1 MSASG
6 IFSHPDR
13 YLEQHLS
20 NVIEIGLKFFD
31 EIFSDEILKDIFT
44 IIAFSHDIGKTTKF
58 FQEYIT
64 KKDRNLKS
72 KKETKHSLLG
82 AVVSLHLTDRYLKSK
97 CIDNKF
103 LLALSFIIPKRHHS
117 NLKEFLYEFIIED
130 EEKNILKKQIESID
144 KEKFNHFL
152 ELLRIEKK
160 EIVSFDFNDINLE
173 EIEIKL
179 LEIKRYIRKLEKDS
193 TLDYFIDTA
202 IFYSLLLDAD
212 KSDVGIKTDKS
223 ILFKNIDI
231 NPKIVDQ
238 YVSKLKNTENDLHN
252 LRYQAYKEVSEKEI
266 NLNEKIYTITLPTGI
281 GKTLISLKVALNI
294 ADRFKKEK
302 GKNLKIIYCLPFLSV
317 IEQNY
322 KVIENLL
329 KESMSLDNSI
339 LMKYHHLTG
348 FNYKGEDDEFDYDT
362 SRILIEGFN
371 SKIITT
377 TFIQFFYSF
386 IGNKNKMLR
395 KFHKFTNSI
404 VILDEIQSIPHHF
417 WLLIKETL
425 YKMAERFN
433 FYVILSTATQP
444 MIFDNHVELADYQK
458 YFKALNRYNIHI
470 NKTPQTLQEFYKSV
484 KIEDD
489 KFYLFIMN
497 TVNSAKELYNLLKN
511 EYKDEILFLS
521 THIVPKQRLERINQI
536 KEKKK
541 RIVVST
547 QLVEAGVD
555 VDFDVVYRDFA
566 PLDSVIQ
573 SAGRC
578 NREGKKE
585 KGILYLVNLKDE
597 NGRFYHS
604 YIYSNIL
611 TYITQEVLKENFYE
625 EKDILNL
632 SKKYYQLVKERV
644 SDDKSVELLKALYG
658 LKFSG
663 DKEKDRINSI
673 EDFVLI
679 QEDFYKSDVF
689 VEIDEKAE
697 KVWKEYE
704 NILKIEDVFERKEAF
719 DRIKKD
725 FYDYVISVPIKEN
738 IPLFENYFYYIPK
751 SNLDEYYDIES
762 GFKIKPEGYLE
773 Y

>member
-1 MSASG
+1 MNASG

-31 EIFSDEILKDIFT
+31 EIFSDEISKDIFT

-444 MIFDNHVELADYQK
+444 MIFDKHVELADYQK
-458 YFKALNRYNIHI
+458 YFEALNRYNIHI

-484 KIEDD
+484 KIEDN

-547 QLVEAGVD
+547 QLVEVGVD

-762 GFKIKPEGYLE
+762 GFKIKTEGYLE

>member
-444 MIFDNHVELADYQK
+444 MIFDKHVELADYQK
-458 YFKALNRYNIHI
+458 YFEALNRYNIHI

-484 KIEDD
+484 KIEDN

-704 NILKIEDVFERKEAF
+704 NILKIKDVFERKEAF